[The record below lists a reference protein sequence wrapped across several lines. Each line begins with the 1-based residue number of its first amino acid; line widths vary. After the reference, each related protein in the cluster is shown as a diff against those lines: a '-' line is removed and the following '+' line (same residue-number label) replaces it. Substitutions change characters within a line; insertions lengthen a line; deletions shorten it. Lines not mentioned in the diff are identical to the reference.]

1 MAFTDILESLGE
13 AAAAGADRSLLA
25 PLMRQGLQEGLS
37 GQAMLGAIRQ
47 AGAGV
52 RTQSFYQLLGEV
64 RASAARAEQWSGAA
78 LDQLPTHDMVQQWT
92 GGQTDTYLN
101 RVYMYVRTHVE
112 GELAVERRGVS
123 ILTNE
128 LITPGDALA
137 MAQELYADNAD
148 SDNYANETV
157 LGAEFGG
164 VYHQLGAA

>member
-1 MAFTDILESLGE
+1 
-13 AAAAGADRSLLA
+13 
-25 PLMRQGLQEGLS
+25 
-37 GQAMLGAIRQ
+37 MLGAVRQ
-47 AGAGV
+47 AGVGV

-78 LDQLPTHDMVQQWT
+78 LDQLPGRELIQDWT
-92 GGQTDTYLN
+92 GGQTETYLN

-128 LITPGDALA
+128 LITPGDALS
-137 MAQELYADNAD
+137 MAQDLYAEGAE
-148 SDNYANETV
+148 SDNYANETL

-164 VYHQLGAA
+164 VYHQLGAS